1 MDYSGEDRREQPEC
15 SGGSRACQED
25 GLKVVIATDYQEMS
39 DFSARFVARRMGE
52 KKKPVLGLATG
63 DTVLGTYEA
72 LQRMHK
78 EEGLDFSS
86 CTTFNLDEYV
96 GLKPTHPCSYHSV
109 MEEAFF
115 RHVNV
120 ERDRCYLPNG
130 KASDLLLEAERYE
143 NAIRWAGGVTVQ
155 LLGIGTNG
163 HIAFNEPGSSLRSR
177 TRVKRLSERTVR
189 DNARFFERSEDV
201 PRYVLTMGIDTI
213 MEARFILL
221 LASGEGKA
229 RAIYDAV
236 EGPVTGR
243 CPASALQF
251 HPHVFVV
258 VDRDAA
264 SGLSETYETVEELRR
279 DPFEEFIYD
288 YE

>member
-1 MDYSGEDRREQPEC
+1 M
-15 SGGSRACQED
+15 
-25 GLKVVIATDYQEMS
+25 KVVIARDYQEMS
-39 DFSARFVARRMGE
+39 GFAARFVARRMKE

-63 DTVLGTYEA
+63 GTVIGTYEE
-72 LQRMHK
+72 LIRMHRDD
-78 EEGLDFSS
+78 GLNFSTS
-86 CTTFNLDEYV
+86 TTFNLDEYV
-96 GLKPTHPCSYHSV
+96 GLNPTHPCSYHSV
-109 MEEAFF
+109 MAEAFF

-120 ERDRCYLPNG
+120 EPENCYLPNG
-130 KASDLLLEAERYE
+130 NAPDLLLEAERYE
-143 NAIRWAGGVTVQ
+143 NAIRWADGVTVQ

-177 TRVKRLSERTVR
+177 TRVKRLSERTIR
-189 DNARFFERSEDV
+189 DNARFFDCPEDV
-201 PRYVLTMGIDTI
+201 PRYVLTMGIATI

-221 LASGEGKA
+221 LASGEAKA
-229 RAIYDAV
+229 AAIRAAV
-236 EGPVTGR
+236 EGPLTGR

-258 VDRDAA
+258 ADRAAA
-264 SGLSETYETVEELRR
+264 SALSETYETVDEVQR